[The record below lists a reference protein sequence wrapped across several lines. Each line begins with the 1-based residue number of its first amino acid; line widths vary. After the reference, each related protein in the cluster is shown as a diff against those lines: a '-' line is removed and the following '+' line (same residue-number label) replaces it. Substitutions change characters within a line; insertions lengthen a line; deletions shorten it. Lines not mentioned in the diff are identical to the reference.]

1 MYRTLYTILVSS
13 LAVVYCQ
20 TSSADVFFLDMGI
33 AIEPKNGSEKISR
46 QLIKPSSDIN
56 NKKVVRNKEHRSIYV
71 ATTSEMFSSLDK
83 INDHVSAIEKS
94 FASKLETLEIEN
106 SRLRDQVIGLNQKL
120 NSQIINTDYKNIINT
135 KPVAEVSAPIESD
148 PVSLDIIEADS
159 PADKTENI
167 INKSLGFD
175 HEIYASGMI
184 SYNNEEYDK
193 CIQYFKSLS
202 LVEANKRTYGNIL
215 LLLAESYEQIG
226 RYKQALIHLNKLSNL
241 GVTKYSDLV
250 LIKQGMIYRN
260 IGMDNK
266 AQEMFKS
273 LVSIYPDSEYVN
285 LAQAEINNI

>member
-1 MYRTLYTILVSS
+1 MYKTLYTILIFF

-56 NKKVVRNKEHRSIYV
+56 NKKVVRNKETRSIYM

-83 INDHVSAIEKS
+83 INDHVSAVENS
-94 FASKLETLEIEN
+94 FASKLKTLEIEN
-106 SRLRDQVIGLNQKL
+106 SRLRDQVISLNKKL
-120 NSQIINTDYKNIINT
+120 NSEIMTTGYNNIIEI
-135 KPVAEVSAPIESD
+135 KPMAEVFAPIESD
-148 PVSLDIIEADS
+148 PVSVNIIDTDL
-159 PADKTENI
+159 PVDKTENI
-167 INKSLGFD
+167 IDKSLGFD
-175 HEIYASGMI
+175 DEIYNSGMI

-202 LVEANKRTYGNIL
+202 LVKTNKRTSGNVL
-215 LLLAESYEQIG
+215 LLLAESYEQVG
-226 RYKQALIHLNKLSNL
+226 RYKQALIHLNKLSEL
-241 GVTKYSDLV
+241 GIAKYSDLV

-260 IGMDNK
+260 IGMNNK

>member
-1 MYRTLYTILVSS
+1 MYRTLYTILIFF

-56 NKKVVRNKEHRSIYV
+56 NKKVVRNKETRSIYM

-135 KPVAEVSAPIESD
+135 KPVAEVSAPTESD
-148 PVSLDIIEADS
+148 PVSVDIIEADS

-202 LVEANKRTYGNIL
+202 LVEANKRTSGNIL

-250 LIKQGMIYRN
+250 LIKQGIIYRN
-260 IGMDNK
+260 IGMNNK

-273 LVSIYPDSEYVN
+273 LVSIYPDSEYVG
-285 LAQAEINNI
+285 LAQTEINNI

>member
-56 NKKVVRNKEHRSIYV
+56 NKKVVRNKETRSIYM

-83 INDHVSAIEKS
+83 INDHVSAVEKS
-94 FASKLETLEIEN
+94 FASKLKTLEIEN
-106 SRLRDQVIGLNQKL
+106 SRLRDQVIRLNKKL
-120 NSQIINTDYKNIINT
+120 NSEIMTTGYNNIIET
-135 KPVAEVSAPIESD
+135 KPMAEVFAPIESD
-148 PVSLDIIEADS
+148 PVSVNIIDTDL
-159 PADKTENI
+159 PVDKTKNI

-175 HEIYASGMI
+175 DERYNSGMI

-202 LVEANKRTYGNIL
+202 LVETNKRTSGNIL
-215 LLLAESYEQIG
+215 LLLAESYEQVG
-226 RYKQALIHLNKLSNL
+226 RYKQALIHLNKLSEL
-241 GVTKYSDLV
+241 GIAKYSDLV

-260 IGMDNK
+260 IGMNNK
-266 AQEMFKS
+266 AQERFKS
-273 LVSIYPDSEYVN
+273 LVNIYPDSEYVN